1 MKCEIIIL
9 TPRLAKEILE
19 LNTKNRDINEASIN
33 HYCKLMSSN
42 EWVENGLPIIINE
55 DGVLIDGQHRLLS
68 VIKTNHSY
76 QCPMITGVSRKAMA
90 TIDTGRSRSLGDV
103 LKLHH
108 YNWSSGSSS
117 LIKMILAHERGIQP
131 ISFSKGGYINQTSKG
146 AAKVSNSQ
154 GLKYME
160 DNCDYIYSL
169 IRSTKVMY
177 EKMTIYYYSI
187 TMLCFVRHLLSNG
200 DTSNE
205 LVNDFVLE
213 LCGVNKTANTGVD
226 YVSNLALKY
235 KVNKTP
241 VSAKFMLGLIIKAYN
256 LYIAGNPPVKYMRYD
271 INNPLPTIDKL

>member
-1 MKCEIIIL
+1 MKSKIITL
-9 TPRLAKEILE
+9 TPELAKELLE
-19 LNTKNRDINEASIN
+19 LNTKNRDVNESSIN
-33 HYCKLMSSN
+33 HYSKLMSSD
-42 EWVENGLPIIINE
+42 EWVANGLPIIINE
-55 DGVLIDGQHRLLS
+55 DDVLIDGQHRLLS

-76 QCPMITGVSRKAMA
+76 QCPIITGVSREAMA
-90 TIDTGRSRSLGDV
+90 TIDTGKNRSLGDV

-108 YNWSSGSSS
+108 YDWSSRSSS
-117 LIKMILAHERGIQP
+117 LIKMILSHDRGIQS
-131 ISFSKGGYINQTSKG
+131 ISFGKGSYASHNSKG

-160 DNCDYIYSL
+160 ENFDYIYTIL
-169 IRSTKVMY
+169 RTTKGMY
-177 EKMTIYYYSI
+177 EKMTIPYYSL
-187 TMLCFVRHLLSNG
+187 TLLCFIRHLLSNG

-205 LVNDFVLE
+205 VVNDFVLE

-226 YVSNLALKY
+226 YVSNLALKS